1 MRGLTNEEFSA
12 LMQQYQRLVYT
23 VCLQFTHDASAAE
36 DLTQDTF
43 LAAFSSID
51 RCEPQ
56 FRKQWLVRVA
66 ANKCKDHLKS
76 AWVRRVGPL
85 YSETDDTAPRPR
97 GAPPDASGPG
107 GVPVGQ
113 APPGDPADVLEAAAG
128 AAEVRAL
135 ILQLRQP
142 YGPVARMYLLE
153 HKPVADIAAALGR
166 PQATVQNQL
175 FRAKALLRQQIN
187 ERRQI

>member
-1 MRGLTNEEFSA
+1 MR
-12 LMQQYQRLVYT
+12 QYQGLVYT
-23 VCLQFTHDASAAE
+23 VCLQFTQNPHTAE
-36 DLTQDTF
+36 DLAQDTF
-43 LAAFSSID
+43 LAALSGID
-51 RCEPQ
+51 RCPPEY
-56 FRKQWLVRVA
+56 RKQWLVRVA

-85 YSETDDTAPRPR
+85 YTEQDDDTLPRPR

-107 GVPVGQ
+107 GAPVGQ
-113 APPGDPADVLEAAAG
+113 APPQDPADVLENAAG
-128 AAEVRAL
+128 EQEVRQL

-153 HKPVADIAAALGR
+153 NKTVAEIARALAR
-166 PQATVQNQL
+166 PQPTVQNQL

-187 ERRQI
+187 ERRQPPHAKRSRV

>member
-1 MRGLTNEEFSA
+1 MR
-12 LMQQYQRLVYT
+12 QYQRLVYT
-23 VCLQFTHDASAAE
+23 VCLQFTQNPHTAE

-51 RCEPQ
+51 RCAPEY
-56 FRKQWLVRVA
+56 RKQWLVRVA

-85 YSETDDTAPRPR
+85 YTEDDPAAPRPR
-97 GAPPDASGPG
+97 GQPPDAVEQAGT
-107 GVPVGQ
+107 PVGP
-113 APPGDPADVLEAAAG
+113 APPGDPADLLADAAG
-128 AAEVRAL
+128 AAEVRGL
-135 ILQLRQP
+135 ILALRQP
-142 YGPVARMYLLE
+142 YGPVAKMYLLE
-153 HKPVADIAAALGR
+153 QKSVADIAAALGR

-187 ERRQI
+187 ERRQP